1 MKGCPTYQHYYEEQ
15 ALKEDYE
22 HIGLRKGQ
30 GDNGQESGGDR
41 IEHWRSDTLDSLDR
55 PLSRCTGAHREHVRD
70 MGTVVWR
77 KESGR
82 WVWGAC

>member
-1 MKGCPTYQHYYEEQ
+1 MWLTSSERIVNMFKQTTVLPLQYNMKGCPTYQHYYEEQ

-41 IEHWRSDTLDSLDR
+41 IEH
-55 PLSRCTGAHREHVRD
+55 
-70 MGTVVWR
+70 
-77 KESGR
+77 
-82 WVWGAC
+82 